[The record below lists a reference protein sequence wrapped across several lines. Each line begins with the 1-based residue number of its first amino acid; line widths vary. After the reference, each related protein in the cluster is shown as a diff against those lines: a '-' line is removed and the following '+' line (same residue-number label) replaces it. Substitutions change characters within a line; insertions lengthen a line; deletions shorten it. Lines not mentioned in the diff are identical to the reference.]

1 MEVKIGMQHVAR
13 ELNIDVDQSADEVSA
28 AVSSAMQ
35 SNTPLVLADSKGRSV
50 TVMPATIAYVEL
62 GVENNQKVGFGA

>member
-13 ELNIDVDQSADEVSA
+13 ELNIDVDQSADQVSA
-28 AVSSAMQ
+28 AVASAVQ
-35 SNTPLVLADSKGRSV
+35 SGAPLVLTDSKGRSV